1 MNYRSELSA
10 FHDCLE
16 KWDLSSCEISLWH
29 ALWDVAMIC
38 GSTDSLSVAAS
49 TLAFRTGFQKKSIER
64 ARKRLSDCG
73 IIRYKSRGGNKSAVY
88 DLISLVRHTD
98 AQSDPQTI
106 PQDGVQTIPQTDPH
120 TTPIYTTT
128 MVNSSSYIKR
138 HTDAQSDPQTIPQDG
153 VQTIPQTDPHT
164 TPIYTTTMVNS
175 SSYIKRHTDAQSDPQ
190 TIPQDTPQP
199 FMTDA
204 EAFALQAA
212 IDDVLT
218 AAANIGIPQ
227 NASDLDEANALIA
240 DYSAPWVLE
249 AVRRAGKGPAN
260 VHCWRYVRGT
270 LRNWRNRGG
279 IDEEGA
285 TAQTAQGDRETRE
298 EQERK
303 RREEERTLALL
314 RGELSD

>member
-88 DLISLVRHTD
+88 DLISLVRYTD
-98 AQSDPQTI
+98 AQSDPQSI
-106 PQDGVQTIPQTDPH
+106 PHDGAQTIPQADPQ

-128 MVNSSSYIKR
+128 
-138 HTDAQSDPQTIPQDG
+138 T
-153 VQTIPQTDPHT
+153 
-164 TPIYTTTMVNS
+164 VNS

-212 IDDVLT
+212 MDDVLT

-227 NASDLDEANALIA
+227 NASDIDEANALIA

-303 RREEERTLALL
+303 RREEEHTLALL
-314 RGELSD
+314 RGELPD

>member
-10 FHDCLE
+10 LHDCLE
-16 KWDLSSCEISLWH
+16 KWDLSSCEIALWH

-98 AQSDPQTI
+98 AQSDPQTTTH
-106 PQDGVQTIPQTDPH
+106 DGAQTIPQSDPQ
-120 TTPIYTTT
+120 TIPIYNTT

-138 HTDAQSDPQTIPQDG
+138 HTDAQSDPQT
-153 VQTIPQTDPHT
+153 TPHD
-164 TPIYTTTMVNS
+164 I
-175 SSYIKRHTDAQSDPQ
+175 
-190 TIPQDTPQP
+190 PQP

-204 EAFALQAA
+204 EAFALQEAMDNVLSAA
-212 IDDVLT
+212 VD
-218 AAANIGIPQ
+218 IGIPQ
-227 NASDLDEANALIA
+227 NASDINKANSLIA
-240 DYSAPWVLE
+240 EYTAPWVLE
-249 AVRRAGKGPAN
+249 AVRRAGNSPVGAR
-260 VHCWRYVRGT
+260 CWRYVEGI
-270 LRNWRNRGG
+270 LRKWRERGG
-279 IDEEGA
+279 MDSEGA
-285 TAQTAQGDRETRE
+285 ISQTILEDQETRE

-314 RGELSD
+314 RGVLSD